1 MFNQYQDIMSVFD
14 VAEALYIGKNRVYE
28 LLESDELKGF
38 RIGRVWKIPR
48 SSVEQYVLKQSG
60 LPSPIYNNSTLTGK
74 NK

>member
-60 LPSPIYNNSTLTGK
+60 LATSHVC
-74 NK
+74 